1 MSEYKK
7 KFKLNKWI
15 KNTFNR
21 FRRSINA
28 RITFFMIFAISIS
41 NALAGAVLIV
51 IPNTPLFDKWNMKNW
66 QLVLIA
72 IGISFVG
79 SSVASIFINRNFLH
93 PLREIIEGTKQI
105 SLGNYSVR
113 LGDNISDFT
122 RESEIGTLM
131 DNFNDMAYELN
142 STEIFRNDF
151 IHNFSHE
158 FKTPI
163 ISIRGFARQL
173 YNGNLNDEQ
182 TKEFSK
188 IIVDESEHL
197 SAMAT
202 NVLLLSK
209 LETQGVISDKK
220 EFYLDEQIRN
230 CMLMFEEQ
238 WSLKNL
244 TIDMDELDEI
254 KYYQN
259 EELTSH
265 IWINLIGNAIKFTP
279 ENGTIKVEG
288 HIGNGNIWIAIT
300 DTGIGMNPQTAA
312 HVFEKFYQGDSSHS
326 TAGNGLG
333 LPLVQKIVTMLDGK
347 ISVKSQEGVGSTF
360 AVSFP
365 QYTAQY

>member
-1 MSEYKK
+1 MTKSKK
-7 KFKLNKWI
+7 TRKNIIKKL
-15 KNTFNR
+15 FNR
-21 FRRSINA
+21 FKKSINA
-28 RITFFMIFAISIS
+28 RMTFFLIFAISIS
-41 NALAGAVLIV
+41 NAFAGAVLIV
-51 IPNTPLFDKWNMKNW
+51 IPNTPIFDKWNMKNW

-72 IGISFVG
+72 IGISYIG

-93 PLREIIEGTKQI
+93 PIREIIAGTKQI
-105 SLGNYSVR
+105 ALGNYKVR
-113 LGDNISDFT
+113 IGDKFNNFT
-122 RESEIGTLM
+122 KESEIGTLA
-131 DNFNDMAYELN
+131 DNFNDMAEELG

-163 ISIRGFARQL
+163 ISIRGFAKQL
-173 YNGNLNDEQ
+173 YTGNLTEEQ
-182 TKEFSK
+182 KKEFSK

-197 SAMAT
+197 SSMAN

-209 LETQGVISDKK
+209 LETQSVISDKK
-220 EFYLDEQIRN
+220 EYYLDEQIRN

-238 WSLKNL
+238 WSEKNIN
-244 TIDMDELDEI
+244 IDMDLDQI

-259 EELTSH
+259 EELLSH
-265 IWINLIGNAIKFTP
+265 VWINLIGNAIKFTP
-279 ENGTIKVEG
+279 DNGSIKVEC
-288 HIGNGNIWIAIT
+288 HTGNGNIWVTIT

-312 HVFEKFYQGDSSHS
+312 HVFEKFYQGDSSHATS
-326 TAGNGLG
+326 GNGLG

-365 QYTAQY
+365 QYASQY